1 MLMLIFIRLYTVSPL
16 NINLQVAN
24 FQRSE
29 CVFACPI
36 TKLVHMSASST
47 SDRAVCK
54 YSSTASLFQAQDVQK
69 QAYNSSDVAGTVVN
83 CVNWVPRVTLLDLQN
98 TLRMDLVCMKGTY
111 CIWSSDSI

>member
-1 MLMLIFIRLYTVSPL
+1 MLMLIFKRLYTVSPL

-36 TKLVHMSASST
+36 TKLVHMSGVHCHMSASST

-69 QAYNSSDVAGTVVN
+69 QA
-83 CVNWVPRVTLLDLQN
+83 
-98 TLRMDLVCMKGTY
+98 
-111 CIWSSDSI
+111 